1 MNILAIETASEACSV
16 ALSTPE
22 WNLERYELTPRG
34 HAEQVLPWVEELL
47 SSAGLALPQL
57 DAIAF
62 SRGPGSFTS
71 LRIGISVVQGLAWG
85 AEVPVVPLS
94 SLQIAAQV
102 AADTGAKA
110 ALVALDARMGE
121 VFAGVFRCDD
131 LGIMRP
137 ADSERV
143 CPPEQAAR
151 LARPGLTGVGCGF
164 ARYAALSDCSGSLDD
179 VLPDLWPR
187 ASVMAALARD
197 WLGSNQAL
205 PAFQAQPVYLRD
217 KVAKKQGAA

>member
-1 MNILAIETASEACSV
+1 MKILAIETASEACSV
-16 ALSTPE
+16 ALAVAES
-22 WNLERYELTPRG
+22 NVERFDLTPRG

-47 SSAGLALPQL
+47 AEQGLVLRQL

-85 AEVPVVPLS
+85 ADVPVVPLS
-94 SLQIAAQV
+94 SLQITAQA
-102 AADTGAKA
+102 AADLGVKA
-110 ALVALDARMGE
+110 ALVAMDARMGE
-121 VFAGVFRCDD
+121 VFVGGFECDS

-137 ADSERV
+137 TASERV
-143 CPPEQAAR
+143 CPPEQAAG
-151 LARPGLTGVGCGF
+151 LARPGFTGVGCGF
-164 ARYAALSDCSGSLDD
+164 ERYEALSACSVMMDGL
-179 VLPDLWPR
+179 LPDLWPR

-197 WLGSNQAL
+197 WLGSNEAV